1 MGNSELVVTL
11 AHYEPGTVHY
21 ADYIGGDSSGTGVF
35 DVAELCPTCTTVN
48 VAVLP

>member
-35 DVAELCPTCTTVN
+35 DVCGGHHSAKGEASAL
-48 VAVLP
+48 